1 MSVVPSS
8 PSNMPVMGNACSRF
22 IGRVLLRAMG
32 WKLTGKFPNEP
43 KLMIALAPHTSNWD
57 FVVAMPVIMAVGVK
71 VSFLM
76 KKEAFF
82 WPLNKLFAWW
92 GAIPTERGEAN
103 DMVEQVAAWY
113 GAHDQVWVAITPEGT
128 RKKAE
133 RWKTGFLRIAY
144 RAEIPV
150 FLVAWDYPNKRLHC
164 DRLFTPTGDHAADLV
179 QIQEHF
185 TQGYTACKVDHQ

>member
-1 MSVVPSS
+1 
-8 PSNMPVMGNACSRF
+8 MPVMGNACSRF
-22 IGRVLLRAMG
+22 IGRILLRAMG

-185 TQGYTACKVDHQ
+185 TQGYTACKVDYQ

>member
-8 PSNMPVMGNACSRF
+8 PANMPVMGNACSRF
-22 IGRVLLRAMG
+22 IGRILLRTMG
-32 WKLTGKFPNEP
+32 WKLTGEFPNEP

-76 KKEAFF
+76 KKEAFV
-82 WPLNKLFAWW
+82 WPLNTLFAWW

-103 DMVEQVAAWY
+103 DMVEQVATWY
-113 GAHDQVWVAITPEGT
+113 RAHDRVWVAITPEGT

-133 RWKTGFLRIAY
+133 RWKTGFLRIAH
-144 RAEIPV
+144 RAEVPV
-150 FLVAWDYPNKRLHC
+150 FLIAWDYPNKRLHC
-164 DRLFTPTGDHAADLV
+164 GEKFIPTGDHAADLV
-179 QIQEHF
+179 RIQKYF
-185 TQGYTACKVDHQ
+185 TKGFTAYKVDHQ